1 MNWFK
6 TDFLYDLEVFPN
18 IFTACFV
25 YANGKGLRVF
35 EISDRKNETEQLLD
49 FLRKVKSGGYRLVAF
64 NNVNFD
70 YPIIH
75 YMLEKARKALKEGK
89 SVSYTAKELYKV
101 GMDLILTQKD
111 DRFGK
116 SIKSQDVIIPQVDLY
131 LVNHYDNRS
140 KSTSLKTLEFNMRS
154 HNIEDLPFPVGST
167 LNDEQKD
174 VLIRYNKHDVL
185 ETLKFYHYCYDS
197 LKLREELT
205 AQFGFDCTNFN
216 DTKIGKQLFINTLE
230 KEKPGIC
237 YTVTERGR
245 KMNQTKRNRIA
256 VSECLV
262 PYIKFTR
269 PEFKALHEWFKKQVI
284 TETKGAFSDIEEHVL
299 GELAKYAKL
308 VVKHKRFK
316 GKPSELEI
324 NEFKIEHPMGWI
336 EEEELKA
343 MEWLLDE
350 QGNYV
355 MEYVLK
361 EDGSPDTSKK
371 MKKKRVNKKSYWG
384 CWRVAESLNVVL
396 NGFQLDFGT
405 GGLHGAKQGT
415 WHSTQDKSLFSY
427 DIASFYPN
435 LAIANSLHPK
445 HLGNTFCQVY
455 AKLYQMRKEQPKG
468 SAANAALK
476 LALNGTY
483 GETNNEYSPLYDPQ
497 YTMSITISG
506 QLTLCMLI
514 DMLQE
519 CNIDMLMA
527 NTDGF
532 EFFADRNLK
541 GRVESIVAEWE
552 KITGLVMEGLLY
564 KTMFIADVNS
574 YVAIKE

>member
-6 TDFLYDLEVFPN
+6 TDFIYDLEVFPN

-75 YMLEKARKALKEGK
+75 YMLEKARKAFKEGK
-89 SVSYTAKELYKV
+89 VVSYTAKELYKV
-101 GMDLILTQKD
+101 GMDLISTQND

-116 SIKSQDVIIPQVDLY
+116 SIKAQDVIIPQVDLY
-131 LVNHYDNRS
+131 LVNHYDNRA

-154 HNIEDLPFPVGST
+154 RNIEDLPFPVGST

-308 VVKHKRFK
+308 VIKRKRFK
-316 GKPSELEI
+316 GKPSESDLS
-324 NEFKIEHPMGWI
+324 EFNTEHPMGWV

-343 MEWLLDE
+343 TEWVFDK
-350 QGNYV
+350 QGNHV
-355 MEYVLK
+355 MDYFLN
-361 EDGSPDTSKK
+361 EDGSPDLSKK
-371 MKKKRVNKKSYWG
+371 PKKKRMNKKSYWG

-435 LAIANSLHPK
+435 LAIANNLHPK

-541 GRVESIVAEWE
+541 DRVESIVADWE

-564 KTMFIADVNS
+564 KTMFIRDVNS
-574 YVAIKE
+574 YIAVKE

>member
-89 SVSYTAKELYKV
+89 SASYTAKELYKV

-131 LVNHYDNRS
+131 LVNHYDNKS

-154 HNIEDLPFPVGST
+154 RNIEDLPFPVGST

-269 PEFKALHEWFKKQVI
+269 PEFKALHAWFKKQVI

-299 GELAKYAKL
+299 GELAKYANL
-308 VVKHKRFK
+308 VIKRKRFK
-316 GKPSELEI
+316 GKPSESDLS
-324 NEFKIEHPMGWI
+324 EFNTEHPMGWV

-343 MEWLLDE
+343 TEWVFDE
-350 QGNYV
+350 QGNHV
-355 MEYVLK
+355 MDYFLN
-361 EDGSPDTSKK
+361 EDGSPDLSKK
-371 MKKKRVNKKSYWG
+371 PKKKRMNKKSYWG

-435 LAIANSLHPK
+435 LAIANNLHPK

-519 CNIDMLMA
+519 CSIDMLMA

-541 GRVESIVAEWE
+541 DRVESIVAEWE

-564 KTMFIADVNS
+564 KTMFIRDVNS
-574 YVAIKE
+574 YIAVKE